1 MNKLKTK
8 LNNLNSGVKFIFRI
22 IYPVLLYTLMYFAG
36 VRFFNFFPQLVQLIF
51 LLIWGGLEWYF
62 FLSNRKE

>member
-8 LNNLNSGVKFIFRI
+8 LNNLNSGVKFIVRI
-22 IYPVLLYTLMYFAG
+22 IYPVILYTMMYFAG
-36 VRFFNFFPQLVQLIF
+36 VRLFNLSPQLIQLIF

-62 FLSNRKE
+62 FLSNRKA